1 MEKLEKESKTSL
13 DQLQDKLKDKEEI
26 IKDLE
31 SNIKAKNSS
40 NEKLREEYNEIKS
53 LYESK
58 TQMITSLQK
67 EVIDLSFSI
76 IINYFHQF
84 F

>member
-1 MEKLEKESKTSL
+1 LEKLEKESKTSL